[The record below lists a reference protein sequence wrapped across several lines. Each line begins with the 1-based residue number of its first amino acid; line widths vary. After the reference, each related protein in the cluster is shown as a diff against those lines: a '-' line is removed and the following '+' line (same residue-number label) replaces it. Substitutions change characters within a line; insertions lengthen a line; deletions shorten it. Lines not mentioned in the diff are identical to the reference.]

1 MSINSFG
8 QTISAQ
14 AKSPDKPHSFG
25 QQVSEQAHARNEARK
40 AGEAQPVSDAQQ
52 AKTAQNRAILEA
64 SLEVSISSGNESM
77 SLLFKAAIEKIN
89 EVLAPDL
96 GPRPLDAAV
105 ESGLDVSPEATADRI
120 VSLTTGL
127 FARYQ
132 DANPELQGAALVDR
146 FVSVISG
153 GIEQGFT
160 EAREILDGLGVL
172 EGDIATNIDLTFD
185 LVMEKL
191 EQFRLDN
198 GGAPTEPAA
207 DDTVA
212 PTAADTA
219 PDTSG

>member
-8 QTISAQ
+8 QTISTQ
-14 AKSPDKPHSFG
+14 AKSPEKPQPFG
-25 QQVSEQAHARNEARK
+25 QHVSEQAHTRNETRK
-40 AGEAQPVSDAQQ
+40 AGETQPVSDAQQ
-52 AKTAQNRAILEA
+52 AKTEQNRAILEA

-96 GPRPLDAAV
+96 GPRPLEAAV

-132 DANPELQGAALVDR
+132 EANPELQGAALIDR
-146 FVSVISG
+146 FVDVIGG
-153 GIEQGFT
+153 GIEQGFA

-198 GGAPTEPAA
+198 GGTPPE
-207 DDTVA
+207 
-212 PTAADTA
+212 TASDTA
-219 PDTSG
+219 PSDPASQPE